1 MQQGGAHQCRVMMAR
16 ELQVLQYTQVM
27 LPLRT
32 GHPPIEIV
40 FALGQN
46 FPRRFI
52 RHRASPRENE
62 LNSLPNPAWEGH
74 QIE

>member
-16 ELQVLQYTQVM
+16 ELQALQYTQVM
-27 LPLRT
+27 LPLRA

-40 FALGQN
+40 FVQGQN
-46 FPRRFI
+46 FPRPFI
-52 RHRASPRENE
+52 RHRASPREYE
-62 LNSLPNPAWEGH
+62 LNSLPNSGWEGH